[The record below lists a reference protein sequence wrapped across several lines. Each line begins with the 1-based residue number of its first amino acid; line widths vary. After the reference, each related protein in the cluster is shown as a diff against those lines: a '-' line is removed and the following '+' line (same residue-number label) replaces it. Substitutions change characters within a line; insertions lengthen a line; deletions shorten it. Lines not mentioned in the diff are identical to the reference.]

1 MPTFARPWRS
11 VAYRT
16 VAAGLFPAERF
27 AGIESAAALWPLA
40 ATGFSAN
47 TSRVRH
53 GLRMTAMGPEGPVMK
68 KLHRS
73 YRRLKNETA
82 HGFKPKR
89 HLWSENV
96 GYPHPRRVIHTYPH
110 RNAIRHIARHYAT
123 QHGAA
128 QQKRKTRR
136 SGPSCKNLRS
146 RIAAQQH
153 ISVIHTLWGS
163 ALQLFL
169 YFVIMLAIAAS
180 ANRNRTMFRIYRNCC
195 FPIARIAKMLHAVR
209 IATLACSFTFI
220 CPEKTACRKH
230 ISPTRR
236 TNVNSCLIFLSFA
249 RHSKH
254 LRIK

>member
-1 MPTFARPWRS
+1 MPTFARPRRS
-11 VAYRT
+11 AAYRT
-16 VAAGLFPAERF
+16 VAARLFPAERF

-153 ISVIHTLWGS
+153 RRNGKSIQCPSNVTTYLGHTLFVGS
-163 ALQLFL
+163 ALKLFL
-169 YFVIMLAIAAS
+169 YFVIMLSNPAI
-180 ANRNRTMFRIYRNCC
+180 ANRNRLMFPIYRNCC
-195 FPIARIAKMLHAVR
+195 FAIARITKMFHHVR
-209 IATLACSFTFI
+209 NARCVCLIACVCS
-220 CPEKTACRKH
+220 KNAACRRFILH
-230 ISPTRR
+230 NER
-236 TNVNSCLIFLSFA
+236 TNVNSC
-249 RHSKH
+249 
-254 LRIK
+254 